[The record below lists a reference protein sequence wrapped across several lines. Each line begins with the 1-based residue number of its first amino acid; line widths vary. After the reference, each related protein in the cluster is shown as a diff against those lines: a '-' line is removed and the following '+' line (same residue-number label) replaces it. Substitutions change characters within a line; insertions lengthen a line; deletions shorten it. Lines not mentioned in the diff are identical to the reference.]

1 MIPVKSDSDLEA
13 LRTSGK
19 ILARIMLRLKE
30 FVKEGVS
37 TEEIDRFAET
47 LISKE
52 GAVSAFKGYKG
63 FPANIC
69 LSVNEEVVHGIPSDR
84 KLKNGDLLSL
94 DVGINYSGYFA
105 DTAATIA
112 IGSVG
117 AREKKLIAV
126 TRKSLMEGIRQAK
139 VDNHLSDIS
148 HAIQSFVEK
157 YGFSVVREFVGHGIG
172 QSLHEEPQIPNFG
185 QAHQGPVLKKGMVLA
200 IEPMVNM
207 GTWEV
212 KICDNGWTAITKDG
226 LVSAHFEHTVAVTER
241 GPEILT
247 SPDASSDIACQKK
260 S

>member
-1 MIPVKSDSDLEA
+1 MIPVKSERDLEM
-13 LRTSGK
+13 LRTTGK
-19 ILARIMLRLKE
+19 ILVRIMQRLKE
-30 FVKEGVS
+30 FVKEDVT
-37 TEEIDRFAET
+37 TEEIDRLAQE

-69 LSVNEEVVHGIPSDR
+69 LSINEEVVHGIPSDR

-94 DVGINYSGYFA
+94 DVGINYSGYFS
-105 DTAATIA
+105 DAASTIP
-112 IGSVG
+112 IGSIG
-117 AREKKLIAV
+117 AREKKLIEV

-139 VDNHLSDIS
+139 VGNHLSDIS
-148 HAIQSFVEK
+148 HAIQSFVER

-185 QAHQGPVLKKGMVLA
+185 LAHLGPVLKKGMVLA

-212 KICDNGWTAITKDG
+212 RICDNGWTAVTKDG
-226 LVSAHFEHTVAVTER
+226 LASAHFEHTIAVTED

-247 SPDASSDIACQKK
+247 N
-260 S
+260 

>member
-1 MIPVKSDSDLEA
+1 MIPVKSDKDLEM
-13 LRTSGK
+13 LRTAGK
-19 ILARIMLRLKE
+19 ILARIMQRLKE
-30 FVKEGVS
+30 FVKESVS
-37 TEEIDRFAET
+37 TQEIDRFAEM

-84 KLKNGDLLSL
+84 KLKKGDLLSM
-94 DVGINYSGYFA
+94 DVGINYSGYFSDVA
-105 DTAATIA
+105 STIP

-117 AREKKLIAV
+117 AREKKLLDV
-126 TRKSLMEGIRQAK
+126 TRKSLMEGIRQARIN
-139 VDNHLSDIS
+139 NHLSDIS
-148 HAIQSFVEK
+148 HAIQSFVER

-172 QSLHEEPQIPNFG
+172 LSLHEEPQIPNFG
-185 QAHQGPVLKKGMVLA
+185 LAHQGPVLKRGMVLA

-212 KICDNGWTAITKDG
+212 KICDNGWTAVTKDG
-226 LVSAHFEHTVAVTER
+226 LASAHFEHTIAVTED

-247 SPDASSDIACQKK
+247 D
-260 S
+260 